1 MTAGAI
7 GVRVVSSRNSHTG
20 EDEMKLKIAGL
31 AAALVVLAAPAQAH
45 QGHADHG
52 SDEVGPKAA
61 AQLKEA
67 RSATKQYRSFE
78 AAQADGYVLDSECV
92 ADPQAGGMGI
102 HAFNE
107 ELMADGKLEVTQPE
121 VLVYAPDRDGGL
133 RLVALEYFAVDPDG
147 DASTNDAPKL
157 FGRRFDGPIPGPAG
171 PIYLLHAWV
180 HKKNP
185 AGVFAPFNPRV
196 EC

>member
-1 MTAGAI
+1 
-7 GVRVVSSRNSHTG
+7 
-20 EDEMKLKIAGL
+20 MKLMIAGL

-45 QGHADHG
+45 EGHADRG
-52 SDEVGPKAA
+52 SYEVGPKAA
-61 AQLKEA
+61 AQLEKA
-67 RSATKQYRSFE
+67 RSATKQYRTFE
-78 AAQADGYVLDSECV
+78 AAKADGYVLDSECV

-107 ELMADGKLEVTQPE
+107 ELMADGKLEVTEPE
-121 VLVYAPDRDGGL
+121 VLVYAKNREGRL
-133 RLVALEYFAVDPDG
+133 RLVAVEYFAADPDG

-157 FGRRFDGPIPGPAG
+157 FGQRFDGPIPGPGDA

-196 EC
+196 KC